1 MARHPEEPGGI
12 NVPPE
17 SDMPW
22 HGDPIDKPPMEYTPL
37 PNPAPKLKKVLIK
50 DVIAKLQK
58 THPGVIRDK
67 EKAEAI
73 PLDSQCRRCGG
84 TGNELFAMYKRCQAC
99 GGDGITR
106 HNESE
111 FSDA

>member
-1 MARHPEEPGGI
+1 MSQQIRRAGQPGKCFF
-12 NVPPE
+12 V
-17 SDMPW
+17 
-22 HGDPIDKPPMEYTPL
+22 GDQHL
-37 PNPAPKLKKVLIK
+37 PNPTPKLKKVLIK
-50 DVIAKLQK
+50 DVIAKLHK

-67 EKAEAI
+67 EKASTI